1 MRYPVAQELP
11 RFWAAF
17 VLQDFL
23 PTTRP
28 PFRAPCGNES
38 IVDSHMFAFII
49 KRTAQAMVVML
60 IISLIGFAIK
70 QSVGDP
76 IREITGIS
84 VSAQE
89 REALK
94 EKLGLNDPFPVQ
106 WLRFVGKAL
115 QGDLGNSFYF
125 KRPALQ
131 VILSKAPATL
141 ELVFST
147 SVLVILLSI
156 PIGIYA
162 AVKPTTWLARFFMGA
177 SIVGVS
183 IPVFLTAI
191 LLIYVFSVGLGWLPS
206 YGRGETVEIFSG
218 WQTGYLTVDGLKHLI
233 LPSIAL
239 SSIMLPLF
247 IRLIRA
253 EMKEVLET
261 EYIKY
266 ARAKGLKSSRILFVH
281 AFKNT
286 LLPVITVGGV
296 QLGTLI
302 AFTILT
308 ETVFQW
314 KGMGAMFIESVE
326 RADTS
331 LMVAYLVFVGFIF
344 VLVNTLVDLIY
355 GLVNPMVRI
364 SGRK

>member
-1 MRYPVAQELP
+1 
-11 RFWAAF
+11 
-17 VLQDFL
+17 
-23 PTTRP
+23 
-28 PFRAPCGNES
+28 
-38 IVDSHMFAFII
+38 MFAFFI
-49 KRTAQAMVVML
+49 RRVTQAVFVML
-60 IISLIGFAIK
+60 VISLIGFTIK

-76 IREITGIS
+76 VREITGIS
-84 VSAQE
+84 VSAAE
-89 REALK
+89 RDALR
-94 EKLGLNDPFPVQ
+94 EKLGLNDPFLLQ
-106 WLRFVGKAL
+106 WGRFLARAL

-147 SVLVILLSI
+147 SLLVVLLSI

-162 AVKPTTWLARFFMGA
+162 AVRPRAWLARFFMGV

-206 YGRGETVEIFSG
+206 FGRGELVTLFGG
-218 WQTGYLTVDGLKHLI
+218 WQSGYFTSDGLKHLI

-261 EYIKY
+261 DYIKY
-266 ARAKGLKSSRILFVH
+266 ARAKGLKPGRVLLVH
-281 AFKNT
+281 GFKNT

-314 KGMGAMFIESVE
+314 QGMGAMFIEAVD

-331 LMVAYLVFVGFIF
+331 LIVAYLVFVGALF
-344 VLVNTLVDLIY
+344 VTVNTVVDLVY
-355 GLVNPMVRI
+355 GLVNPMIRI
-364 SGRK
+364 AGRK